1 VEDKAAEAAAQA
13 VGRAEWAVPRPPGR
27 AAIASAPIAGIERR
41 IRWANLVINKNAPSV
56 ARRWRV
62 SKR

>member
-1 VEDKAAEAAAQA
+1 MDKAAEAAAQA
-13 VGRAEWAVPRPPGR
+13 VGRAEWAAPRPPGR

-41 IRWANLVINKNAPSV
+41 IRWANPVINENALSA